1 MPLAYSP
8 VHGPGGHAAIQI
20 LAVQVLPESNVL
32 PQSGVLP
39 ENDALPENDVR
50 PKANVDLKLV
60 AVLRN

>member
-20 LAVQVLPESNVL
+20 LAVQVLSESNVL
-32 PQSGVLP
+32 LQSDVLP
-39 ENDALPENDVR
+39 ENDVG
-50 PKANVDLKLV
+50 PKANLDLKLV

>member
-20 LAVQVLPESNVL
+20 LAVQVLSESNVL
-32 PQSGVLP
+32 LQSDV
-39 ENDALPENDVR
+39 LPENDVR
-50 PKANVDLKLV
+50 PKANLDLKLV

>member
-20 LAVQVLPESNVL
+20 LAVQVLSESDVL
-32 PQSGVLP
+32 HQSDVLP
-39 ENDALPENDVR
+39 E
-50 PKANVDLKLV
+50 ANLDLKLV

>member
-20 LAVQVLPESNVL
+20 LAVQILSESNVL
-32 PQSGVLP
+32 LQSDV
-39 ENDALPENDVR
+39 LPENDVR
-50 PKANVDLKLV
+50 PKANLDLKLV